1 MGTNSAI
8 LFISLKSKLSRPTI
22 SPSTPALIRWRAF
35 FELTLPPY
43 ITLLRH
49 LDFTF
54 STISVDAKI
63 GYEYLDETSNY
74 HKNASSYATDYGHKT
89 YIDSIYGMLALN
101 FQENFF
107 ADIGTSGHGH
117 LSA

>member
-1 MGTNSAI
+1 MKN
-8 LFISLKSKLSRPTI
+8 
-22 SPSTPALIRWRAF
+22 
-35 FELTLPPY
+35 
-43 ITLLRH
+43 
-49 LDFTF
+49 FTF

-107 ADIGTSGHGH
+107 ADIAFRKDDFEYHGTTYSPTVF
-117 LSA
+117 LSKYF